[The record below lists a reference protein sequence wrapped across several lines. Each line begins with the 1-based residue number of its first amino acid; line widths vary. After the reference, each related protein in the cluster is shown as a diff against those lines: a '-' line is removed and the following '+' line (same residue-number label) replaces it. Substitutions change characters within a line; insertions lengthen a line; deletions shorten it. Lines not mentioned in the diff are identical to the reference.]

1 MTDPEARLDLLRHLL
16 ENLSDYEI
24 KALIRCGPM
33 PLTPTLGQRLARWLA
48 PPSHACLRC
57 DHPVCAVI

>member
-24 KALIRCGPM
+24 KALIRCGPK
-33 PLTPTLGQRLARWLA
+33 PLTPGKDNGSRAGYPLPHTCL
-48 PPSHACLRC
+48 PSL
-57 DHPVCAVI
+57 